1 MASSIS
7 SSLGPLFTAG
17 GLASGLDTNS
27 ITDQLTQIASQPITD
42 LQARQSATKTQI
54 STLGDLSARLSSL
67 QDAADAL
74 GKSGVLGVS
83 VGGTQSAFTATPSS
97 SATAGS
103 FDIGVT
109 QLATAARARSQAFAS
124 ATSAVTGG
132 TLALSVGGTAYNIT
146 VDDGEALSDVAFAIN
161 QSGAPVS
168 ATILNDGTHAYLS
181 LANRQTGFPI
191 GGAPGDALSV
201 TETST
206 GSQGQALGLAI
217 TAPAQNAQFTID
229 GLPFTRQSNTFTD
242 AVPGVTISL
251 KSKSANGPETLS
263 LDDDPSAT
271 QANLQKFV
279 DAYNH
284 VMQVVQAQFNIT
296 GTTDTSQMLTND
308 PALRG
313 LQGSLANLVM
323 KTVGSGAISSL
334 ADLGVET
341 EKDGSLSLDSAKMTA
356 AMTANPE
363 AVNRI
368 FQDATQGIGKAVDS
382 LVQGYT
388 DPVSG
393 ILTLDSKSL
402 NDSVSQMDDQIAS
415 LQVRVNAYHDN
426 LLLQFTQ
433 MEQVVSSMKSV
444 GNYLTAQDKKS

>member
-1 MASSIS
+1 
-7 SSLGPLFTAG
+7 
-17 GLASGLDTNS
+17 
-27 ITDQLTQIASQPITD
+27 
-42 LQARQSATKTQI
+42 
-54 STLGDLSARLSSL
+54 
-67 QDAADAL
+67 
-74 GKSGVLGVS
+74 
-83 VGGTQSAFTATPSS
+83 
-97 SATAGS
+97 
-103 FDIGVT
+103 
-109 QLATAARARSQAFAS
+109 
-124 ATSAVTGG
+124 
-132 TLALSVGGTAYNIT
+132 
-146 VDDGEALSDVAFAIN
+146 
-161 QSGAPVS
+161 
-168 ATILNDGTHAYLS
+168 
-181 LANRQTGFPI
+181 
-191 GGAPGDALSV
+191 
-201 TETST
+201 
-206 GSQGQALGLAI
+206 
-217 TAPAQNAQFTID
+217 
-229 GLPFTRQSNTFTD
+229 
-242 AVPGVTISL
+242 
-251 KSKSANGPETLS
+251 ETLS